1 MEFVKFAR
9 KHLKRRTTTPK
20 KLPTHQLAVA
30 LKSTKT
36 VSEVNCLLKYAIYAE
51 NYVKPSEIMASIMLK
66 RLVLL
71 IRNHAFQPSVKDW
84 NQMKENVS
92 FLMKAKIPS
101 MKEKW
106 QLAIVLV
113 IIKIHCEENDHD
125 DVKFQSWTSNLYKSN
140 KWGIQFTED
149 KGRHVFAKSD
159 IEVGEIVSIDQVP
172 LFKLLYDPL
181 LGKEENGQGS
191 TKLQTSLVRANF
203 HKCNVKC

>member
-1 MEFVKFAR
+1 MEFVNFAR

-30 LKSTKT
+30 LKSSKT
-36 VSEVNCLLKYAIYAE
+36 VSQLNCLLKYAIYAE
-51 NYVKPSEIMASIMLK
+51 NCEKPSEIMASIMLK

-71 IRNHAFQPSVKDW
+71 IRDNAFEPSVKDW
-84 NQMKENVS
+84 NQMKESVI
-92 FLMKAKIPS
+92 FLMRAKIPS
-101 MKEKW
+101 KREKW

-113 IIKIHCEENDHD
+113 IIKIHCAENDH

-159 IEVGEIVSIDQVP
+159 IEEGEIVSIDQVP

-191 TKLQTSLVRANF
+191 TKLQTSLLEQIFTNAM
-203 HKCNVKC
+203 